1 MTSVQ
6 RYQVG
11 KRPQLIDLN
20 NDLTNFSLTFDCK
33 ANPPTTDYKLHVTTQ
48 TELDKVDI
56 SSLPFKIVRGQIG
69 GNIVADED
77 RYDNY
82 YLVVQSEEQDVE
94 LEIRIDIQPVEAK
107 TKTSNSDVN
116 EDIASTSSP
125 LLSNDKWN
133 PSNILFWSVF
143 ALIVIFLIYYL
154 FFRTGSKNV
163 TNHVEELPIPSRGKG
178 SVPPTVKN
186 YHSVIDDINDL

>member
-1 MTSVQ
+1 
-6 RYQVG
+6 VG

-33 ANPPTTDYKLHVTTQ
+33 ANPPTTDYKLHVATQ
-48 TELDKVDI
+48 TELDRVDI
-56 SSLPFKIVRGQIG
+56 GSLPFKLVRGQIG

-82 YLVVQSEEQDVE
+82 YLIVQSEEQDVE

-107 TKTSNSDVN
+107 VKTNPVTEEENVS
-116 EDIASTSSP
+116 ASSSP
-125 LLSNDKWN
+125 LLSSEKWN
-133 PSNILFWSVF
+133 PSKILFWSVF
-143 ALIVIFLIYYL
+143 AFIVIFLIYYL
-154 FFRTGSKNV
+154 FFRTTSKDV
-163 TNHVEELPIPSRGKG
+163 TNTIEELAIPTRGKT
-178 SVPPTVKN
+178 SAPSTVKN